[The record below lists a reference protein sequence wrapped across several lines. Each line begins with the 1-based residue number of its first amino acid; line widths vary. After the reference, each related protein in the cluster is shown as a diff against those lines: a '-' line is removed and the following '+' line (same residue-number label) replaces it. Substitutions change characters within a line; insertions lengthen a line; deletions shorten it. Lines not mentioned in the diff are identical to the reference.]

1 MTATNS
7 STSTETMS
15 KRNLK
20 LYMWRLKQLMKSISI
35 NDSRVVFEMN
45 IHINVYWTILIIRNL
60 ALGLFQASVRHCQ
73 QHIKRRQSIVFF
85 RGL

>member
-1 MTATNS
+1 
-7 STSTETMS
+7 
-15 KRNLK
+15 
-20 LYMWRLKQLMKSISI
+20 MKSISI

-73 QHIKRRQSIVFF
+73 QHIKRWQSIVFF